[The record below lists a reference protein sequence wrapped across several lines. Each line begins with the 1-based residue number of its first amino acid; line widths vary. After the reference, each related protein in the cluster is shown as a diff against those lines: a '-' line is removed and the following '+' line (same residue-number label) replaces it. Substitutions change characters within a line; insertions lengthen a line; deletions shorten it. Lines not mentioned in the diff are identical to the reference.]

1 MTQSPEATTETL
13 TVLLVDDRLENL
25 ISLAATLESGHR
37 LLMASSGE
45 EALELLLKHDIALVL
60 LDVQMPGLDGYE
72 VARLMRGNPRTR
84 HIPIIF
90 ITAVLRDEAAVLRGY
105 EAGAID
111 FLTKPFSSLMLRNK
125 VDVLLALEQ
134 SRRRLDSMNQALA
147 QERAYYASILST
159 AAEGILV
166 VGEDGLIR
174 YANPSACHLLD
185 TTAAHLTDQPILT
198 LLPLPEGVWERS
210 ELFRYWQR
218 GETYR
223 LHDVN
228 LRSPAGTLL
237 PVMLSGA
244 PLPPPHQGLVLV
256 FQDNSVSKRLQEQL
270 QRQAI
275 TDSLTGLRNRHGF
288 LQALQ
293 SALARARRNGK
304 VLSVLYMDL
313 DGFKRINDAFG
324 HQAGD
329 AVLRAV
335 SDRLRHVLRP
345 YDTLARLGGD
355 EFTVVLDSLDAAED
369 SALIADKIL
378 EVLQPPHEVNGLKL
392 TVGASIGIATW
403 PDCGDSV
410 EQLVQA
416 ADTAMYRAKSE
427 GRNQHRFFTQE
438 MNGRARARLLLEES
452 LRQAIAGEEFQLY
465 YQPQIRLADGGVRG
479 FEALLRWQHRTAGTV
494 APHLFVPALEDT
506 GLINQLGPW
515 LLAQA
520 CRQAGAWAPTLPPSA
535 CIALN
540 LSPQQFASRDLV
552 ADVAQALER
561 FNLVPAQLELEVTE
575 RSLIVDLEYTRQVL
589 QQLRALGVRLAI
601 DDFGTGYS
609 SLAYLKQFEIDVLKI
624 DRIFIANSQQSSK
637 DAAIAQSI
645 IQLGHN
651 LGLEVIAEGV
661 ETPAQLAWLQAAGC
675 DTVQGF
681 IFAEALELAAAMR
694 FPATVTLPPP
704 GPDGAG
710 AAPT

>member
-1 MTQSPEATTETL
+1 MTQSPEAMAETL

-25 ISLAATLESGHR
+25 ISLAATLEPGHR

-72 VARLMRGNPRTR
+72 VARLMRGNPRTA

-134 SRRRLDSMNQALA
+134 SRRRLDAMNQALA

-174 YANPSACHLLD
+174 YANPSACRLLE
-185 TTAAHLTDQPILT
+185 TTMASLTEQPVLT
-198 LLPLPEGVWERS
+198 LLPAVEGTWERS
-210 ELFRYWQR
+210 ELFRHWQR

-223 LHDVN
+223 LHDVS
-228 LRSPAGTLL
+228 LRTPAGALL

-244 PLPPPHQGLVLV
+244 PLPPPHRGLVLV

-329 AVLRAV
+329 TVLRAV
-335 SDRLRHVLRP
+335 ADRLRQVLRP

-378 EVLQPPHEVNGLKL
+378 EILRPPHEVNGLML

-452 LRQAIAGEEFQLY
+452 LRRAIAGEEFQLY
-465 YQPQIRLADGGVRG
+465 YQPQIRLQDGAVRG
-479 FEALLRWQHRTAGTV
+479 FEALLRWQHPSAGTV

-506 GLINQLGPW
+506 GLINRLGPW

-520 CRQAGAWAPTLPPSA
+520 CRQAQDWAPMLPAMA
-535 CIALN
+535 CIAVN

-575 RSLIVDLEYTRQVL
+575 RSLIVDVEYTRQVL
-589 QQLRALGVRLAI
+589 RQLRGLGVRLAI

-609 SLAYLKQFEIDVLKI
+609 SMAYLKQFEIDVLKI
-624 DRIFIANSQQSSK
+624 DRMFIANSQQSSK

-651 LGLEVIAEGV
+651 LGLEIIAEGV
-661 ETPAQLAWLQAAGC
+661 ETPEQLAWLQSVGC

-681 IFAEALELAAAMR
+681 VFAEPLELTAAMA
-694 FPATVTLPPP
+694 FPATVAIPALVEAESGKSRP
-704 GPDGAG
+704 
-710 AAPT
+710 

>member
-174 YANPSACHLLD
+174 YANPSACRLLD
-185 TTAAHLTDQPILT
+185 TTAARLTDQPILT
-198 LLPLPEGVWERS
+198 VLPLPEGVWERS

-228 LRSPAGTLL
+228 LRTPAGTSL

-355 EFTVVLDSLDAAED
+355 EFTVVLDSLEAAED

-651 LGLEVIAEGV
+651 LGLEIIAEGV

-704 GPDGAG
+704 SPDGAG